1 MSPRP
6 GIDRHQLLQAAAELA
21 DQGGFHSVTLAAL
34 AGRLGVRSPSLYNH
48 VDGLPGLHAALT
60 QYGLQILHE
69 RLLKAVAGRSGEE
82 ALRHVCIAYVEF
94 ARTHP
99 GLYEAAL
106 QPIQPDHA
114 DTKQIGDDI
123 VGLLLQVL
131 AHYGLEE
138 AEALH
143 SVRTLRSLCHG
154 FSSLERGGQFAMNL
168 SLDDSLAYMIEIFIQ
183 GLNAQRR
190 QH

>member
-60 QYGLQILHE
+60 QYGLQILHDQ
-69 RLLKAVAGRSGEE
+69 LLKAVAGRSGEE
-82 ALRHVCIAYVEF
+82 ALRHACFAYVEF

-114 DTKQIGDDI
+114 DTKQIGDEI
-123 VGLLLQVL
+123 VRLLLQVL

-138 AEALH
+138 AGALH

-154 FSSLERGGQFAMNL
+154 FSSLERGGQFAMDL
-168 SLDDSLAYMIEIFIQ
+168 SLDESLAYMIEIFIQ
-183 GLNAQRR
+183 GLNAQRSR
-190 QH
+190 H

>member
-6 GIDRHQLLQAAAELA
+6 GIDRNQLLQAAAEIA
-21 DQGGFHSVTLAAL
+21 DHSGFHSVTLAAL

-60 QYGLQILHE
+60 QYGLQILHD

-106 QPIQPDHA
+106 QPIQPDQA
-114 DTKQIGDDI
+114 DTKQIGDEI
-123 VGLLLQVL
+123 VRLLLLVL
-131 AHYGLEE
+131 APYGLEE
-138 AEALH
+138 AGALH
-143 SVRTLRSLCHG
+143 AVRTLRSLCHG

-168 SLDDSLAYMIEIFIQ
+168 SLDDTLAYMIEIFIQ
-183 GLNAQRR
+183 GLSAQRR